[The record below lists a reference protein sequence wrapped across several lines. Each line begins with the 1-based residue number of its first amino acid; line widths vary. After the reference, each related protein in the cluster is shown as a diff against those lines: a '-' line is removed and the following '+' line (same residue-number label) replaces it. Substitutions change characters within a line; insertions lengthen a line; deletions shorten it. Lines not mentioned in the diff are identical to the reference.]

1 MTVEQFANL
10 YVYYIEPL
18 LRATILIALVV
29 TLLQVVNVVA
39 GGDKKFVLVDKAFN
53 LMVKFFIVLFVSSGR
68 LVAWLARSLLRI
80 IAVLFDTIRDFF
92 TSKI

>member
-1 MTVEQFANL
+1 MTIEQFAQL
-10 YVYYIEPL
+10 YVYYVEPFL
-18 LRATILIALVV
+18 KVIVICAVVV

-53 LMVKFFIVLFVSSGR
+53 LMIGSFVTMAVFSGKSA
-68 LVAWLARSLLRI
+68 VWFAKTLLRI
-80 IAVLFDTIRDFF
+80 LTVLFDTVRDFF